1 MDTSRG
7 NRMLKELL
15 GVEHAIIQAP
25 MAGGVTT
32 EELVGAVSR
41 AGGLGMIGAGGMD
54 PEALRK
60 AIHGLKK
67 RNDGAFGA
75 NLFVPWN
82 FKVTE
87 ENIAGAYEKLRP
99 VYDHFGLEQEIFIP
113 PDMKDIKVKFDAQ
126 LDVIVEEKV
135 PVCSFIFGI
144 PESHHIEQLK
154 EAGTIL
160 LGTATTVE
168 EAEAIERAGFDAVVL
183 QGAEAGGH
191 RGTFLNPV
199 DDSLVGLMSLIPEA
213 ADQLSIP
220 VIAAGGIMDGRGV
233 AAARILGAAGVQL
246 GTAFISTEESGA
258 HPVHKNALS
267 ENRHTPSV
275 LTKVFTGRAAR
286 AIQNTFIRDMGE
298 HMKSMVDYP
307 VQRRLT
313 QPVQDASKAVG
324 STEYAMLLA
333 GQGKSMA
340 RSMSAG
346 ELIRQLVIE
355 AKAFGVEV

>member
-32 EELVGAVSR
+32 EELVSAVSR

-60 AIHGLKK
+60 TIHELKK

-99 VYDHFGLEQEIFIP
+99 VYDHFGLEQETFIP

-144 PESHHIEQLK
+144 PENRHIERLK

-168 EAEAIERAGFDAVVL
+168 EAEAIERPDSMLLCFRGQKRAAT
-183 QGAEAGGH
+183 GGH
-191 RGTFLNPV
+191 SSTLW
-199 DDSLVGLMSLIPEA
+199 M
-213 ADQLSIP
+213 
-220 VIAAGGIMDGRGV
+220 
-233 AAARILGAAGVQL
+233 
-246 GTAFISTEESGA
+246 TASWVS
-258 HPVHKNALS
+258 
-267 ENRHTPSV
+267 
-275 LTKVFTGRAAR
+275 
-286 AIQNTFIRDMGE
+286 
-298 HMKSMVDYP
+298 
-307 VQRRLT
+307 
-313 QPVQDASKAVG
+313 
-324 STEYAMLLA
+324 
-333 GQGKSMA
+333 
-340 RSMSAG
+340 
-346 ELIRQLVIE
+346 
-355 AKAFGVEV
+355 